1 MKTPTAIVTRIAAVS
16 RAVAVIISLGLCVAY
31 GADEK
36 EKGTPEAPPNP
47 QALEASYFRG
57 KGLAYNL
64 HLTLEAGGKYK
75 ARWHSCLYKPGEAS
89 GTWSLTDNRITFTP
103 PMEGEMLL
111 GRVEKLDVL
120 KSKGE
125 WILVPTDE
133 RDRQF
138 YEKEGVTR
146 FSCFKKIDSPSN
158 LVGTWHYENGVMG
171 EFHTLDLH
179 KEGDFSWVLRDEPL
193 QAEDTY
199 RGEWKVV
206 AGAVHLLFQEG
217 RTKSGTPI
225 TPQKSEMVL
234 SIVPDDLESLSL
246 PGESDF
252 RFVRTTAKSETHA
265 EFVR

>member
-1 MKTPTAIVTRIAAVS
+1 MITSTAFVTIIGEVVRV
-16 RAVAVIISLGLCVAY
+16 VAVTVGLGICVAY

-89 GTWSLTDNRITFTP
+89 GTWSLADKRITFTP
-103 PMEGEMLL
+103 PIEGEMLQ

-146 FSCFKKIDSPSN
+146 FSCFQKIDSPSN
-158 LVGTWHYENGVMG
+158 LFGTWH
-171 EFHTLDLH
+171 
-179 KEGDFSWVLRDEPL
+179 SL

-206 AGAVHLLFQEG
+206 EGAVHLLFQEG

-225 TPQKSEMVL
+225 TPQKSEIVL

-246 PGESDF
+246 PGENDS
-252 RFVRTTAKSETHA
+252 RFVRTTAKSETH
-265 EFVR
+265 R